1 MPSIS
6 LGRAAKSAVAK
17 IAEGLGEA
25 SELLVLRELGI
36 ELA

>member
-17 IAEGLGEA
+17 IAGGLGEA
-25 SELLVLRELGI
+25 SELSALRELGN